1 VPGGIATKRRKVF
14 FFEKKK
20 QKTFALTPSSLG
32 APALHLARSPT
43 DKSFFLLFFK
53 KEGLP
58 SLAFSAYPGAIREA
72 TTMPSSFLYYLA
84 TAAES
89 TMSIFGV
96 RAPYEQPK
104 YQVIGHIG
112 DDVEIRAYPE
122 RVAAE
127 TKMRLSN
134 DGEAFGRLFRYITGA
149 NHTAAKIAM
158 TVPVE
163 QSSQRIAMTIPVEIG
178 GENVMRFF
186 LPASVVRAGPPV
198 PTDPLVHI
206 VTLPPQ
212 DFAVLRFSGTIN
224 DISRRAHDAA
234 LLAAVQGAGRRTVGE
249 PSLLSYDPP
258 FALPF
263 LRRNE
268 VAVQLAG
275 PTN

>member
-1 VPGGIATKRRKVF
+1 MT
-14 FFEKKK
+14 
-20 QKTFALTPSSLG
+20 
-32 APALHLARSPT
+32 
-43 DKSFFLLFFK
+43 
-53 KEGLP
+53 
-58 SLAFSAYPGAIREA
+58 
-72 TTMPSSFLYYLA
+72 SSFLYYLT

-89 TMSIFGV
+89 TLSVFGV

-104 YQVIGHIG
+104 YEVIGHIG
-112 DDVEIRAYPE
+112 DDVEIRAYAE
-122 RVAAE
+122 RVAVE
-127 TKMRLSN
+127 TPMRLSN

-149 NHTAAKIAM
+149 NHTDAKITM

-163 QSSQRIAMTIPVEIG
+163 QSSQRMAMTIPVELG

-186 LPASVVRAGPPV
+186 LPASVVKAGPPV
-198 PTDPLVHI
+198 PNDPLVHI

-224 DISRRAHDAA
+224 DESRRIHNEA
-234 LLAAVQGAGRRTVGE
+234 LLAAVQGAGRKAVGV

-268 VAVQLAG
+268 VAVQLADA
-275 PTN
+275 TK